1 MYLFAKFNIPF
12 FVFLVKLTKFINFIP
27 KIHELILVR
36 FPPPKIFLSDSFL
49 QLFSGFMATKK
60 ISTHDSDSY
69 VKIFLIVLSFY
80 KIFYNIIPAHFPE
93 ILHC

>member
-1 MYLFAKFNIPF
+1 MYLFAKFNISF

-36 FPPPKIFLSDSFL
+36 FPLKF
-49 QLFSGFMATKK
+49 FSTSLAYSYFPDLWQQKK
-60 ISTHDSDSY
+60 ISTHGSDSY
-69 VKIFLIVLSFY
+69 VKISLIVLSFY

>member
-36 FPPPKIFLSDSFL
+36 FPPKNFPLRLFPTAIFRIY
-49 QLFSGFMATKK
+49 GNKK
-60 ISTHDSDSY
+60 D
-69 VKIFLIVLSFY
+69 
-80 KIFYNIIPAHFPE
+80 
-93 ILHC
+93 LHARF